1 MLSTNLLYLL
11 FKIKPLII
19 LNTIAN
25 MMKIKITKNNH
36 KMNLFKK
43 VMLKSMIT
51 INLPKILITTMEEQ
65 SMIKI
70 SNITIRDMTIK
81 VMNNTDLINKM
92 IIKLQKLTKAKA
104 TAQIKESQMPQ
115 DGDTIFNYKIYTFN
129 QIIFLIHCYYL
140 FYILNIDPFF

>member
-1 MLSTNLLYLL
+1 
-11 FKIKPLII
+11 
-19 LNTIAN
+19 

-36 KMNLFKK
+36 QMNLFKK

-51 INLPKILITTMEEQ
+51 INLPKILITTTEEQ

-92 IIKLQKLTKAKA
+92 IIKFQNLKLTK
-104 TAQIKESQMPQ
+104 TLAQIKESQMPQ
-115 DGDTIFNYKIYTFN
+115 DGEQYLITTFT
-129 QIIFLIHCYYL
+129 H
-140 FYILNIDPFF
+140 

>member
-1 MLSTNLLYLL
+1 
-11 FKIKPLII
+11 
-19 LNTIAN
+19 

-36 KMNLFKK
+36 QMNLFKK
-43 VMLKSMIT
+43 VMIKSMIT

-92 IIKLQKLTKAKA
+92 IIKFQNLKLTK
-104 TAQIKESQMPQ
+104 TLAQIKESQMPQ
-115 DGDTIFNYKIYTFN
+115 DGEQYLITTFT
-129 QIIFLIHCYYL
+129 H
-140 FYILNIDPFF
+140 